1 LKRAFPLV
9 LCYHAASASW
19 KHALGIAPAT
29 IERQVALLQRL
40 RYTPVSMENAVARRG
55 RLFHVTFDDAFRSVA
70 NVLPALERLRVPV
83 TIFAC
88 PHFADAG
95 APLSVPELASEP
107 AHELATMPWEELEHW
122 SSRGVAIEPH
132 TMSHPHLPRLS
143 DDELEIE
150 LQESKEQIEDRLRR
164 RCTFMAYP
172 FGDED
177 ARVHRAVEKAG
188 YDGAF
193 ALPGQQ
199 SPLNRFALPR
209 VGVYRGDGTGRFL
222 LKTSLAGRRAAGRG
236 AGRSAPSA

>member
-19 KHALGIAPAT
+19 QHALGTPPET

-40 RYTPVSMENAVARRG
+40 RHTPVSIEDAVARRG

-70 NVLPALERLRVPV
+70 NVLPAFERLGVPV

-95 APLSVPELASEP
+95 APLSVPELVSEP
-107 AHELATMPWEELEHW
+107 PEELATMPWEELEHW

-143 DDELEIE
+143 DDELERE
-150 LQESKEQIEDRLRR
+150 LSESKEQIEDRLRR
-164 RCTFMAYP
+164 RCKFIAYP

-177 ARVHRAVEKAG
+177 ARVHRAAEKAG

-193 ALPGQQ
+193 ALPGRQ
-199 SPLNRFALPR
+199 SPLNPFALPR
-209 VGVYRGDGTGRFL
+209 VGVYREDGMGRFL
-222 LKTSLAGRRAAGRG
+222 LKTSLAGRLAASRADRRG
-236 AGRSAPSA
+236 